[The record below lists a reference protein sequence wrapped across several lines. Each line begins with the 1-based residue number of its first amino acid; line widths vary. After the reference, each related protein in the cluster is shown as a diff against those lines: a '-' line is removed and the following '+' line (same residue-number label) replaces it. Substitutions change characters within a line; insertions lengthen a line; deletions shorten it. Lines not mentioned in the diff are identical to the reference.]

1 MVDAAIQRLNMVES
15 QVRPSDVV
23 DRRIINAM
31 ADVERERFVPEA
43 QRTLAYMDEALP
55 LVAEDG
61 VSRRVLLPP
70 RLQAKMIQNLELD
83 AGDLV
88 LDIACATGYSTA
100 VLAAIAQTV
109 VGLECDGGLADQ
121 ASKALGEAGVDNAV
135 VVKGALLDGY
145 PNEGPYDAILINGAI
160 TDMPPAL
167 LDQLKD
173 GGRLVAIKAGKG
185 VSTAVQWRRFDI
197 NFDHRRIFDAAAPVL
212 PGCEMPK
219 AFVF

>member
-31 ADVERERFVPEA
+31 GAVERERFVPEA
-43 QRTLAYMDEALP
+43 QRTLAYMDEAIP
-55 LVAEDG
+55 LEAEDG
-61 VSRRVLLPP
+61 TSRRVLLPP
-70 RLQAKMIQNLELD
+70 RLQAKMIQNLELEE
-83 AGDLV
+83 GDLV

-121 ASKALGEAGVDNAV
+121 ASKALGDASVDNAV

-145 PNEGPYDAILINGAI
+145 ANEGPYDAILINGTI
-160 TDMPPAL
+160 TDMPAAL

-173 GGRLVAIKAGKG
+173 GGRLVAIKAGEG
-185 VSTAVQWRRFDI
+185 VSAAVQWRRFDT
-197 NFDHRRIFDAAAPVL
+197 NFDHRRMFDAAAPVL

-219 AFVF
+219 EFVF

>member
-23 DRRIINAM
+23 DRRILNAM
-31 ADVERERFVPEA
+31 RDIEREKFVPDA
-43 QRTLAYMDEALP
+43 KRSLAYMDEAIL
-55 LVAEDG
+55 LEAD
-61 VSRRVLLPP
+61 SDAATRALLPP
-70 RLQAKMIQNLELD
+70 RLLAKMIQNLELED
-83 AGDLV
+83 DDLV

-109 VGLECDGGLADQ
+109 VGLECDAGLADQ
-121 ASKALGEAGVDNAV
+121 AGKALDEAGVDNAV

-160 TDMPPAL
+160 TEMPSGL

-173 GGRLVAIKAGKG
+173 GGRLVTIQAGEG
-185 VSTAVQWRRFDI
+185 LSRAVQWRRFDT
-197 NFDHRRIFDAAAPVL
+197 NFDQRRIFDAAAPVL
-212 PGCEMPK
+212 PGCEMTRE
-219 AFVF
+219 FVF